1 MGKTAFDQTLRVL
14 TCESCG
20 APVTGAVTGGRARC
34 DYCNAINMLPARDD
48 RADKEAASHSPTMS
62 EGERFQRL
70 RSGDGQS
77 LEPPTSLKR
86 FVRDGALA
94 PEVEDEAVQAWKAA
108 CAEVEKGASFGA
120 SERLFYLTVL
130 LYGLWSTKDDDL
142 GIRALIETGLQ
153 HLGDPAFRSQL
164 HGMLSRNAAR
174 LDDVDAAAY
183 WLSLCDANSANLHVD
198 TSYRFSAAY
207 LATVQQDFD
216 RVILLLG
223 SHIDDVPIAD
233 SNDFVCGVLRA
244 NAMEQ
249 TGHLDEAVNQLTR
262 WLTVSKQSVQA
273 IVEAN
278 AGLDLC
284 PRSMP
289 AADDFTGGLDGEVLK
304 TKSMFDFRGMFG
316 RLMLSTIALPVF
328 LGVGFVFFDEN
339 MVFAIP
345 FVFLIFF
352 GSTFYFV
359 FRLATRPARLRR
371 YLEANGVKGSATIL
385 SVESTSV
392 RVNRRPMI
400 NLKLK

>member
-1 MGKTAFDQTLRVL
+1 
-14 TCESCG
+14 
-20 APVTGAVTGGRARC
+20 
-34 DYCNAINMLPARDD
+34 
-48 RADKEAASHSPTMS
+48 
-62 EGERFQRL
+62 
-70 RSGDGQS
+70 
-77 LEPPTSLKR
+77 
-86 FVRDGALA
+86 
-94 PEVEDEAVQAWKAA
+94 
-108 CAEVEKGASFGA
+108 
-120 SERLFYLTVL
+120 
-130 LYGLWSTKDDDL
+130 
-142 GIRALIETGLQ
+142 
-153 HLGDPAFRSQL
+153 
-164 HGMLSRNAAR
+164 
-174 LDDVDAAAY
+174 
-183 WLSLCDANSANLHVD
+183 
-198 TSYRFSAAY
+198 
-207 LATVQQDFD
+207 
-216 RVILLLG
+216 
-223 SHIDDVPIAD
+223 
-233 SNDFVCGVLRA
+233 
-244 NAMEQ
+244 
-249 TGHLDEAVNQLTR
+249 

-400 NLKLK
+400 NLKLKVEAPGQPPFVVEHRDVVDSHQVGRLAPNSVIPVHFDPDDPTIFALTKAHSVQ